1 MAVDKPRD
9 RPGPDGTETTPLLRP
24 SGAADGY
31 GSSTV
36 DSSSVTVAG
45 DDDMTSGSTI
55 VTAESGRSG
64 VNGGEQAVDARE
76 GLPAMANKMHF
87 LLPAIGIGIFLSA
100 LDQTLIVATYAK
112 MSSDLEALNRTSWI
126 STA

>member
-1 MAVDKPRD
+1 MAVDQPHD
-9 RPGPDGTETTPLLRP
+9 RPDPDGTETTPLLRP

-36 DSSSVTVAG
+36 GSSSVIAAG
-45 DDDMTSGSTI
+45 DDSVTSGSTI
-55 VTAESGRSG
+55 VTTENGGSGAS
-64 VNGGEQAVDARE
+64 GGEQAINARE
-76 GLPAMANKMHF
+76 GLPGMAKKMHF
-87 LLPAIGIGIFLSA
+87 LMPAIAIGIFLSA

>member
-1 MAVDKPRD
+1 MAAAADESINPHGRF
-9 RPGPDGTETTPLLRP
+9 GPHGTTESSPLLGS
-24 SGAADGY
+24 SGATSY

-36 DSSSVTVAG
+36 PSSGATIVG
-45 DDDMTSGSTI
+45 DDEVTNGSSAT
-55 VTAESGRSG
+55 VESGGAREE
-64 VNGGEQAVDARE
+64 VARE
-76 GLPAMANKMHF
+76 GLPEMAKKMHI
-87 LLPAIGIGIFLSA
+87 LMPAIGIGIFLSA